1 MAIAVNFSALALRP
15 RTFPRAMADLALN
28 SLPSQTSHRLELK
41 RTKKQPNGVAIKKQ
55 EQNKLTYN
63 RGVSSVKSS
72 LNSDIESILGQ
83 PSAAD
88 TIKDFY
94 MCINEKNLKGLEG
107 YISEDC
113 YIEDCSF
120 YNPFNGKREVFHFFY
135 LLMESMGQ
143 NVKFIIEHICEGDS
157 FTAGVNWHL
166 EWKQTRIPFTR
177 GCSFYECSEEGE
189 ILVIKKARIIIESP
203 LKPGGVVLP
212 SFFLDTSIHLGPV
225 EERDYN
231 IRRVPAGC
239 RMVLEESACDITMVT
254 EDLRTIRGTFDKPTI
269 GRLRKNREILG
280 GVVCFGHQNR
290 GLHLEDFL
298 QVVVN

>member
-1 MAIAVNFSALALRP
+1 MEGSLFLVLKAMAIAVNFSAQALRQ

-28 SLPSQTSHRLELK
+28 PLPSQTSHRLELK
-41 RTKKQPNGVAIKKQ
+41 RTKQQPNGVAIKKQ

-63 RGVSSVKSS
+63 RGVSSVMLSS
-72 LNSDIESILGQ
+72 NSDIESILGQ

-120 YNPFNGKREVFHFFY
+120 YNPFNGKREVIHFFD
-135 LLMESMGQ
+135 LLIGSMGQ

-166 EWKQTRIPFTR
+166 EWKQTQIPFTR

-189 ILVIKKARIIIESP
+189 ILESSDHYR
-203 LKPGGVVLP
+203 V
-212 SFFLDTSIHLGPV
+212 TSETRGSGAGPV

-254 EDLRTIRGTFDKPTI
+254 EDLRNIRGTFDKPTI
-269 GRLRKNREILG
+269 GRLRKNREIHG

>member
-1 MAIAVNFSALALRP
+1 MAIAVNFSAQALRP
-15 RTFPRAMADLALN
+15 RTFPGAMADLALN
-28 SLPSQTSHRLELK
+28 PLPSQTSHRLELK
-41 RTKKQPNGVAIKKQ
+41 RTKKQPKGVAIKKQ
-55 EQNKLTYN
+55 EQNKLTYI
-63 RGVSSVKSS
+63 RGVSSVMSS
-72 LNSDIESILGQ
+72 SNSDIESILGQ

-135 LLMESMGQ
+135 LLMGSMGQ

-166 EWKQTRIPFTR
+166 EWKQTQIPFTR

-203 LKPGGVVLP
+203 LKPGGVVLVISP
-212 SFFLDTSIHLGPV
+212 REPFSPV

-254 EDLRTIRGTFDKPTI
+254 EDLRNIRGTFDKPTI
-269 GRLRKNREILG
+269 GRLRSGKLRVL
-280 GVVCFGHQNR
+280 
-290 GLHLEDFL
+290 FL
-298 QVVVN
+298 TSKAALSEHDGESTFLRIRWL